1 MALACSKSLRYDV
14 SLYNGIYNVKE
25 EGVILVQISKETL
38 DCSCKHFV
46 TMGIPCDH
54 LMALSN
60 RYENISL
67 ITKIRERW
75 LVKKT
80 LNKIFSTPLKNL
92 SKIFLLSSPKVKL
105 FPILLIDL

>member
-80 LNKIFSTPLKNL
+80 LNEIFCTPLKKFVQDFL
-92 SKIFLLSSPKVKL
+92 AQQPKGKIISNFTN
-105 FPILLIDL
+105 